1 MGNPLKNLFRA
12 RDEPIEKSGLKV
24 VDSAVSE
31 AMEFGFGGTPSGR
44 IVTPRSSI
52 QISTVYACV
61 RVLAETVAS
70 LPFHLNERTGET
82 GGRHAENHPLYFL
95 LHDEP
100 NGEMTSFT
108 WRETMMTHLAL
119 WGNSYNQIIYNGR
132 GKPCAV
138 YPLLPENMIVER
150 DENGQIIY
158 IYSNS
163 KGRFLLKQD
172 EIFHVPGL
180 GFDGLVGHSPI
191 AIERNALGLS
201 LAAEEYGSRFFANGA
216 RPSGVLTHPGT
227 VKDTKKLRASW
238 DAAYGGTGNSGR
250 TAVLEEGMKY
260 ESISMPNNEAQFLET
275 RKFQVSEVC
284 RIYRVPPH
292 MVGDLE
298 HATYSNIEHQSIGFA
313 QYTIAPWCVRI
324 EQATNRCLL
333 RYEDRKKLYSHFN
346 LDGLMR
352 GDYKSRMEGY
362 AIARNNGWMSTNDIR
377 SREDMTLVSEEEGGN
392 ILAVNGNMIPLK
404 RLLNDGYNPLT
415 SQTENNG
422 KEGND

>member
-12 RDEPIEKSGLKV
+12 RDEPIEKRGVTDYAPS
-24 VDSAVSE
+24 D
-31 AMEFGFGGTPSGR
+31 AMEFTFGGSPSGKA
-44 IVTPRSSI
+44 VTPRTSI

-70 LPFHLNERTGET
+70 LPFYLNERTGET
-82 GGRHAENHPLYFL
+82 GGRHATDHPLYFL

-132 GKPCAV
+132 GKPTAI
-138 YPLLPENMIVER
+138 YPLLPDKMTVER
-150 DENGQIIY
+150 DEDGNIVYLYATKDGMFY
-158 IYSNS
+158 
-163 KGRFLLKQD
+163 LKPD
-172 EIFHVPGL
+172 EVLHVPGL
-180 GFDGLVGHSPI
+180 GFDGLVGYSPI
-191 AIERNALGLS
+191 AIERNALGLT
-201 LAAEEYGSRFFANGA
+201 LAAEDYGSRFFANGA

-227 VKDTKKLRASW
+227 VKDTKKLREAWSK
-238 DAAYGGTGNSGR
+238 AYGGASNTGK
-250 TAVLEEGMKY
+250 TVVLEEGMKY
-260 ESISMPNNEAQFLET
+260 EAISMPNNEAQFLET
-275 RKFQVSEVC
+275 RKFQVSEIC

-313 QYTIAPWCVRI
+313 QYTIAPWCARI
-324 EQATNRCLL
+324 EQASNRSVL
-333 RYEDRKKLYSHFN
+333 RYEDRKRYYSHFN

-377 SREDMTLVSEEEGGN
+377 SREDMTLVPEEEGGN
-392 ILAVNGNMIPLK
+392 AYGVNGNMIPLK
-404 RLLNDGYNPLT
+404 RLLDLDYVPNTTTDT
-415 SQTENNG
+415 G
-422 KEGND
+422 KEGEKK